1 MDIERDD
8 IIVAGIAEMRVSGD
22 PTKTIITYSL
32 GSCVGVVIHDPV
44 ARVGGILHAMLPE
57 ALEDKSDPGFNPYKF
72 IDTGVPLLFR
82 EAYRLG
88 AVKNRIEVSVIGG
101 AQIMD
106 DSGFFNIGRRNL
118 ASLRKLFWKN
128 GILIGREH
136 VEGSLSRTVELEV
149 GSGRVLVRLGWNE
162 VIIL

>member
-1 MDIERDD
+1 MDIESGE
-8 IIVAGIAEMRVSGD
+8 ILIAGIAEMRVSGD

-44 ARVGGILHAMLPE
+44 AKVGGILHAMLPE
-57 ALEDKSDPGFNPYKF
+57 ALDDKSDPAFNPCKF

-82 EAYRLG
+82 EAYNLG
-88 AVKNRIEVSVIGG
+88 AVKNRIEVTVIGG

-106 DSGFFNIGRRNL
+106 DSGYFNIGRRNL
-118 ASLRKLFWKN
+118 AALRKIFWRN

-149 GSGRVLVRLGWNE
+149 GTGRVSVRLGWNE
-162 VIIL
+162 VVVL